1 MTNPYSILVIDDETK
16 ILLGLKALLQRSGYK
31 VITCES
37 SLKALELV
45 KENKFDLILCDIM
58 MPAMN
63 GYKFREAISVNP
75 VTRDIPFI
83 FLTARVSLADKL
95 KGYEEGADEYITKP
109 FEPKELAAHI
119 QAVFRRQEITRQ
131 ANTVEM
137 SRQIERFQSEISQN
151 VSHELRTPMTQI
163 LLSLE
168 MILRQRFSYPEDLKW
183 FMETALTQSH
193 RLNTLIDDMIFLNNH
208 DSGPQMIF
216 RQKVDIESSLAS
228 RIAVRKDLYGDKNLH
243 LEVDFDEDVVV
254 HAMPNEF
261 RQAVIHL
268 VDNAMKFS
276 PPNSVVHIQLEPN
289 GEGGCVLTVTD
300 QGPGIPIDMQEKV
313 FERYFQISQGITRD
327 YGGLGVGLTICRI
340 IARSLDGD
348 VTFLPSEHGC
358 RVQMTLPA
366 ARLDLP

>member
-1 MTNPYSILVIDDETK
+1 MTKNQTILILDDETK

-31 VITCES
+31 VTTCDS
-37 SLKALELV
+37 SLKALEIL
-45 KENKFDLILCDIM
+45 KERSFDLILCDIM
-58 MPAMN
+58 MPIMN
-63 GYKFREAISVNP
+63 GYKFKEAISANP

-83 FLTARVSLADKL
+83 FLTARTSLADKL

-109 FEPKELAAHI
+109 FDPKELAAHV

-131 ANTVEM
+131 ANTLEM
-137 SRQIERFQSEISQN
+137 SRQIERIQTEISQN
-151 VSHELRTPMTQI
+151 ISHELRTPMTQI
-163 LLSLE
+163 LLALE
-168 MILRQRFSYPEDLKW
+168 MILRQKFSSPEDLTW
-183 FMETALTQSH
+183 FVETALTQSH

-208 DSGPQMIF
+208 DSGPSMIF
-216 RQKVDIESSLAS
+216 RQNVDIESSLAS
-228 RIAVRKDLYGDKNLH
+228 RISVRQDLYMDKNLQV
-243 LEVDFDEDVVV
+243 EVDFDENVVV
-254 HAMPNEF
+254 HAIPNEF

-276 PPNSVVHIQLEPN
+276 PPNSVVHIQLAPN

-300 QGPGIPIDMQEKV
+300 QGPGIPVEMQEKV

-340 IARSLDGD
+340 IARSLNGD

-358 RVQMTLPA
+358 RVQMILPPA
-366 ARLDLP
+366 QLDMP